1 VTMPVTIDFNALAR
15 ELREMPETQVDEED
29 ISDVNSYLLNTILP
43 MLERWEFPL
52 LSEIDF
58 EQFEQRDPA
67 RLVGYI
73 EETNRREYK
82 LTEFN
87 SHICHLAPACVTSR
101 AFL

>member
-1 VTMPVTIDFNALAR
+1 MPVAIDFNALAR

-29 ISDVNSYLLNTILP
+29 LSDVNSYLLNIILP

-58 EQFEQRDPA
+58 DQFEQRDPA
-67 RLVGYI
+67 RLVGYV
-73 EETNRREYK
+73 EEANRREYK

-87 SHICHLAPACVTSR
+87 SYICGLPPACVTSR

>member
-1 VTMPVTIDFNALAR
+1 MPVTIDFNALAR
-15 ELREMPETQVDEED
+15 ELREMPETLVDEEEL
-29 ISDVNSYLLNTILP
+29 SDVNSYLLNIILP

-58 EQFEQRDPA
+58 DQFEQRDPA

-73 EETNRREYK
+73 EEVNRREYR
-82 LTEFN
+82 L
-87 SHICHLAPACVTSR
+87 IHLNEPLCRMDPACVTSR